1 MRSLKAA
8 CSFSVL
14 ALLNFHLAMAA
25 SFSAEIED
33 RSAVVALRDVSTFV
47 LPSIKKGMFEFHT
60 LSARVQHLGT
70 C

>member
-1 MRSLKAA
+1 M
-8 CSFSVL
+8 
-14 ALLNFHLAMAA
+14 NFHLAMAA